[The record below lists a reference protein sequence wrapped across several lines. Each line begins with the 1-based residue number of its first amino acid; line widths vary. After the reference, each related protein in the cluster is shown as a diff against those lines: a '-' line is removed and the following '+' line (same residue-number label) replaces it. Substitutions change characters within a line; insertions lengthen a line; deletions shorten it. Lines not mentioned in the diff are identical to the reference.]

1 MKKVVVILF
10 ISIFSIF
17 AISGCEVK
25 KTNEVT
31 DAEKF
36 ASEYSISED
45 NPFVYS
51 NIDEILKILDN
62 GTGIIFFADSDCEW
76 CNATA
81 KVFNEA
87 LKYKNVDK
95 VYYYNP
101 KKIRDKNTKKYQ
113 ELIEKIKDNLQKDD
127 KDNPYL
133 YLPDIYIV
141 KDGKIIGH
149 NNDTATMN
157 GSVDEALN
165 DKTKKEL
172 KDKYLDL
179 ISKYN
184 VKECSGSC

>member
-1 MKKVVVILF
+1 MKKVVTILI

-17 AISGCEVK
+17 CIYGCEVK
-25 KTNEVT
+25 KTDKVT

-36 ASEYSISED
+36 ATEYSISED

-51 NIDEILKILDN
+51 NIKEILEVFDK

-81 KVFNEA
+81 KIFNEA
-87 LKYKNVDK
+87 LNYKNVDK

-101 KKIRDKNTKKYQ
+101 KKIRDKNTKNYKKLV
-113 ELIEKIKDNLQKDD
+113 EIIKDNLQTSEKG
-127 KDNPYL
+127 KPYL
-133 YLPDIYIV
+133 YLPDIYFV

-165 DKTKKEL
+165 KKTKREL
-172 KDKYLDL
+172 KDKYIEL

-184 VKECSGSC
+184 VKECLNGC